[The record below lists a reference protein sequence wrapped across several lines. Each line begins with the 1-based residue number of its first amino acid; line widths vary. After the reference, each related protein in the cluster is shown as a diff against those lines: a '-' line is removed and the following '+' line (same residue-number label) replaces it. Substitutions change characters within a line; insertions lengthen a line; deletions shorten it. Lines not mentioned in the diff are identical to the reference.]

1 MVYVEVETIATVAV
15 ASPSQ
20 SSSQT
25 IKSMPGAS
33 VAPAQQA
40 TAHPYYDGSENA
52 TSKALIANALARRIE
67 SINVDNCEAGGE
79 DAFFVADLGEVY
91 RQHLRWKL
99 NLPRIEPFYAV
110 KCNPDTQ
117 VLRLLANLGCG
128 FDCASKKEMETI
140 LSMGISPSRIVYAH
154 PCKTASF
161 IRYAAAE
168 GVDHMTFDN
177 AEELYK
183 CQRYFPHARL
193 LLRIATDD
201 SKALCRLSVKYGA
214 PLDSTAD
221 LLRLAKNLG
230 LNVVGVSF
238 HVGSGTYDPTAY
250 AGAVED
256 ARRVFDEA
264 ADVGYEMKLLDVGGG
279 YGHNNFEAIAAVL
292 GPAVDQYFPN
302 NVRVIAEPGRY
313 YVASAFTVAAHVI
326 ARRTVQ
332 DPVTLEDSFMLYLN
346 DGVYGN
352 FSGVMFDHQTPVPRV
367 LTRGDQFLYGNK
379 DTDDRLVKY
388 SIWGPTCDGLDC
400 ISSSSF
406 LSEVVSV
413 GDWLYFAEMGAYS
426 KCSATKFNGFP
437 DDHEVVY
444 VCSEQGAAA
453 LLSD

>member
-1 MVYVEVETIATVAV
+1 MVFVEIESAAPLIL
-15 ASPSQ
+15 PSSTTP
-20 SSSQT
+20 SS
-25 IKSMPGAS
+25 IKQMPGTAF
-33 VAPAQQA
+33 VAPVAA
-40 TAHPYYDGSENA
+40 GHSYYDGSEKA
-52 TSKALIANALARRIE
+52 TSKALISNALARRVS

-110 KCNPDTQ
+110 KCNPDPQ

-128 FDCASKKEMETI
+128 FDCASKKEIESV
-140 LSMGISPSRIVYAH
+140 LSMDISPSRIIYAH

-161 IRYAAAE
+161 IRYAASE
-168 GVDHMTFDN
+168 GVEHMTFDN

-183 CQRYFPHARL
+183 CQRYFPSARL

-214 PLDSTAD
+214 PLDSTAS
-221 LLRLAKNLG
+221 LLALAKDLG

-250 AGAVED
+250 ISAVED
-256 ARRVFDEA
+256 ARRVFDEG
-264 ADVGYEMKLLDVGGG
+264 ADLGFDMKLLDVGGG
-279 YGHNNFEAIAAVL
+279 YGHNNFEAIASVL
-292 GPAVDQYFPN
+292 GPAVDQYFPS

-326 ARRTVQ
+326 ARRTVV
-332 DPVTLEDSFMLYLN
+332 DPLNGESSFMLYLN

-352 FSGVMFDHQTPVPRV
+352 FSGVMFDHQAPIPKV
-367 LTRGDQFLYGNK
+367 LTNCDGFWYGK
-379 DTDDRLVKY
+379 KREDGERVVKY

-400 ISSSSF
+400 ISSESY
-406 LSEVVSV
+406 LPEVVEV
-413 GDWLYFAEMGAYS
+413 GDWLYFSEMGAYS
-426 KCSATKFNGFP
+426 KCSATKFNGFS
-437 DDHEVVY
+437 DDHEIIY
-444 VCSEQGAAA
+444 VCSEPGAAA
-453 LLSD
+453 LLQG

>member
-1 MVYVEVETIATVAV
+1 MVFVEIE
-15 ASPSQ
+15 SPAPIIL
-20 SSSQT
+20 SSST
-25 IKSMPGAS
+25 TSSSIKQMPSAAFIAP
-33 VAPAQQA
+33 VAAGHA
-40 TAHPYYDGSENA
+40 YYDGSEKA
-52 TSKALIANALARRIE
+52 TSKALISNALARRIN

-110 KCNPDTQ
+110 KCNPDPQ

-128 FDCASKKEMETI
+128 FDCASKKEIETI
-140 LSMGISPSRIVYAH
+140 LSMDISPSRIIYAH

-161 IRYAAAE
+161 IRYAASE
-168 GVDHMTFDN
+168 GVEHMTFDN

-183 CQRYFPHARL
+183 CQRFFPSARL

-214 PLDSTAD
+214 PLDSTAS
-221 LLRLAKNLG
+221 LLALAKDLG

-250 AGAVED
+250 ISAVED
-256 ARRVFDEA
+256 ARRVFDEG
-264 ADVGYEMKLLDVGGG
+264 ADLGFDMKLLDVGGG
-279 YGHNNFEAIAAVL
+279 YGHKNFEAIASVL
-292 GPAVDQYFPN
+292 GPAVDQYFPS

-326 ARRTVQ
+326 ARRTVV
-332 DPVTLEDSFMLYLN
+332 DPVNGESSFMLYLN

-352 FSGVMFDHQTPVPRV
+352 FSGVMFDHQVPVPRV
-367 LTRGDQFLYGNK
+367 LTNGDEFWYGK
-379 DTDDRLVKY
+379 KREDGERVVKY

-400 ISSSSF
+400 ISSESY
-406 LSEVVSV
+406 LPEVVEV
-413 GDWLYFAEMGAYS
+413 GDWLYFTEMGAYS
-426 KCSATKFNGFP
+426 KCSATKFNGFS

-444 VCSEQGAAA
+444 VCSEPGAAA
-453 LLSD
+453 LLQG

>member
-1 MVYVEVETIATVAV
+1 MVFVEVETFTPVIFSSPSTSTATVK
-15 ASPSQ
+15 Q
-20 SSSQT
+20 
-25 IKSMPGAS
+25 MPGPSLVAQPAAS
-33 VAPAQQA
+33 
-40 TAHPYYDGSENA
+40 AHPYYDGSENA
-52 TSKALIANALARRIE
+52 ASKALVANALACRVK
-67 SINVDNCEAGGE
+67 SINIDKCEAGGE
-79 DAFFVADLGEVY
+79 DAFFVGDLGEIY

-110 KCNPDTQ
+110 KCNPDPQ

-128 FDCASKKEMETI
+128 FDCASKKEMETV
-140 LSMGISPSRIVYAH
+140 LSMGVSPNRIIYAH

-161 IRYAAAE
+161 IRYASKE
-168 GVDHMTFDN
+168 GVEHMTFDN

-183 CQRYFPHARL
+183 CQRYFPSARL

-214 PLDSTAD
+214 PLDSTAS
-221 LLRLAKNLG
+221 LLQLAKDLG
-230 LNVVGVSF
+230 LTVVGVSF

-250 AGAVED
+250 VGAVED
-256 ARRVFDEA
+256 ARRVFDEGA
-264 ADVGYEMKLLDVGGG
+264 ELGFEMKLLDVGGG
-279 YGHNNFEAIAAVL
+279 YGHNNFEAIASVL

-332 DPVTLEDSFMLYLN
+332 DPVTRENSFMLYLN

-367 LTRGDQFLYGNK
+367 LTCGDQFLYGKTTGDERNV
-379 DTDDRLVKY
+379 VKY

-406 LSEVVSV
+406 LPEVVSV
-413 GDWLYFAEMGAYS
+413 GDWLYFSEMGAYS

-437 DDHEVVY
+437 DDHEVIY
-444 VCSEQGAAA
+444 VCSEAGAAA
-453 LLSD
+453 LLDQ

>member
-1 MVYVEVETIATVAV
+1 MVFVEIESAAPVILSSLAT
-15 ASPSQ
+15 
-20 SSSQT
+20 SSS
-25 IKSMPGAS
+25 IKQMPGTAFH
-33 VAPAQQA
+33 APV
-40 TAHPYYDGSENA
+40 TAGHPYYDGSEKA
-52 TSKALIANALARRIE
+52 TSRALISNALARRIN

-110 KCNPDTQ
+110 KCNPDPQ

-128 FDCASKKEMETI
+128 FDCASKKEIETI
-140 LSMGISPSRIVYAH
+140 LSMDISPSRIIYAH

-161 IRYAAAE
+161 IRYAASE
-168 GVDHMTFDN
+168 GVEHMTFDN

-183 CQRYFPHARL
+183 CKRFFPSARL

-214 PLDSTAD
+214 PLDSTAS
-221 LLRLAKNLG
+221 LLALAKDLG

-250 AGAVED
+250 ISAVED
-256 ARRVFDEA
+256 ARRVFDEGS
-264 ADVGYEMKLLDVGGG
+264 DLGFDMKLLDVGGG
-279 YGHNNFEAIAAVL
+279 YGHNNFEAIASVL
-292 GPAVDQYFPN
+292 GPAVDQYFPR

-326 ARRTVQ
+326 ARRTVV
-332 DPVTLEDSFMLYLN
+332 DPINGESSFMLYLN

-352 FSGVMFDHQTPVPRV
+352 FSGVMFDHQTPIPRV
-367 LTRGDQFLYGNK
+367 LTNGDEFWYGK
-379 DTDDRLVKY
+379 KREDGERVVKY

-400 ISSSSF
+400 ISSESY
-406 LSEVVSV
+406 LPEVVEV
-413 GDWLYFAEMGAYS
+413 GDWLYFTEMGAYS
-426 KCSATKFNGFP
+426 KCSATKFNGFS
-437 DDHEVVY
+437 DDHEVIY
-444 VCSEQGAAA
+444 VCSEPGAAA
-453 LLSD
+453 LLQE

>member
-1 MVYVEVETIATVAV
+1 MVFVEIDTVAPV
-15 ASPSQ
+15 PISLPST
-20 SSSQT
+20 SAT
-25 IKSMPGAS
+25 AIKGMPGPTLNTSYA
-33 VAPAQQA
+33 AI
-40 TAHPYYDGSENA
+40 AHPFYDGSENA
-52 TSKALIANALARRIE
+52 ASKALVAEALAQRIRN
-67 SINVDNCEAGGE
+67 INLDKCEAGGE

-117 VLRLLANLGCG
+117 ILSLLANLGCG
-128 FDCASKKEMETI
+128 FDCASKKEMETV
-140 LSMGISPSRIVYAH
+140 LSLGVSPNRIIYAH

-161 IRYAAAE
+161 IRYAASE
-168 GVDHMTFDN
+168 GVEHMTFDN
-177 AEELYK
+177 ADELYK
-183 CQRYFPHARL
+183 CKRFFPSARL

-214 PLDSTAD
+214 PLDSTAS
-221 LLRLAKNLG
+221 LLQLAKDLG
-230 LNVVGVSF
+230 LNIVGVSF

-250 AGAVED
+250 VAAVED
-256 ARRVFDEA
+256 ARRVFDEGA
-264 ADVGYEMKLLDVGGG
+264 ELGFEMKLLDVGGG
-279 YGHNNFEAIAAVL
+279 YGHNNFEAIASVL
-292 GPAVDQYFPN
+292 GPAVDQYFPS

-332 DPVTLEDSFMLYLN
+332 DPVTLENSFMLYLN

-352 FSGVMFDHQTPVPRV
+352 FSGVMFDHQTPIPRV
-367 LTRGDQFLYGNK
+367 LTCGDQFLYGK
-379 DTDDRLVKY
+379 KGGDERLVKY

-406 LSEVVSV
+406 LPEVVNV

-437 DDHEVVY
+437 DDHEVIY
-444 VCSEQGAAA
+444 VCSEPGAAA
-453 LLSD
+453 LLEE

>member
-1 MVYVEVETIATVAV
+1 MVFVEIKSAA
-15 ASPSQ
+15 PLIL
-20 SSSQT
+20 SSST
-25 IKSMPGAS
+25 TSSSIKQMPGTTF
-33 VAPAQQA
+33 VAPVAA
-40 TAHPYYDGSENA
+40 GHSYYDGSEKA
-52 TSKALIANALARRIE
+52 TSKALISNALARRVS

-110 KCNPDTQ
+110 KCNPDPQ

-128 FDCASKKEMETI
+128 FDCASKKEIESV
-140 LSMGISPSRIVYAH
+140 LSMDISPSRIIYAH

-161 IRYAAAE
+161 IRYAASE
-168 GVDHMTFDN
+168 GVEHMTFDN

-183 CQRYFPHARL
+183 CQRYFPSARL

-214 PLDSTAD
+214 PLDSTAS
-221 LLRLAKNLG
+221 LLALAKDLG

-250 AGAVED
+250 ISAVED
-256 ARRVFDEA
+256 ARRVFDEG
-264 ADVGYEMKLLDVGGG
+264 ADLGFDMKLLDVGGG
-279 YGHNNFEAIAAVL
+279 YGHNNFEAIASVL
-292 GPAVDQYFPN
+292 GPAVDQYFPS

-326 ARRTVQ
+326 ARRTVV
-332 DPVTLEDSFMLYLN
+332 DPLNGESSFMLYLN

-352 FSGVMFDHQTPVPRV
+352 FSGVMFDHQTPIPKV
-367 LTRGDQFLYGNK
+367 LTNCDGFWYGK
-379 DTDDRLVKY
+379 KREDGERVVKY

-400 ISSSSF
+400 ISSESY
-406 LSEVVSV
+406 LPEVVEV
-413 GDWLYFAEMGAYS
+413 GDWLYFSEMGAYS
-426 KCSATKFNGFP
+426 KCSATKFNGFS
-437 DDHEVVY
+437 DDHEIIY
-444 VCSEQGAAA
+444 VCSEPGAAA
-453 LLSD
+453 LLQG